1 VRIAFYSPLPPGKSG
16 IADYSAELLPALA
29 EHCEIELI
37 VDEGLRAAP
46 ELAARFAVHG
56 ERALPGL
63 LARGA
68 VDAVVYQLGNNS
80 DYHAGIY
87 RSLFAHP
94 GILVLHEYVIHH
106 LVRELTLSAGDPAGP
121 ARYVAEMRY
130 AYGRSGEAMARRCV
144 ATGVPL
150 NPWSYPLFERA
161 VDASRGVIVHNRCTR
176 DRVLASRP
184 LTRMATVPHHLSLEG
199 LPEIPVEEA
208 RAALGLAP
216 GDFAV
221 ATFGFLTPAKRP
233 GVLLRAF
240 AQLRREVPA
249 ARLLIVGEVSPHFDF
264 ERIFTPELR
273 AGVTVTGRLGLD
285 RFLLYMQACD
295 VAVNLRHPTAGETS
309 GTVVR
314 LLGLGKPLIVN
325 DTGSFAEIPDDA
337 AAKVPLNDSDS
348 DDSEEEVLLAYLRA
362 LAADEPLRR
371 RMGEN
376 ARRHMALHHS
386 LAGSARGYADFVRE
400 IVETGAQPFRAVPPL
415 APYPEDDLL
424 SDLIRETTAEM
435 VDLGFQEEET
445 EEDDELSRE
454 IAAALV
460 EIGLW

>member
-1 VRIAFYSPLPPGKSG
+1 MRIAFYSPLPPGKSG

-37 VDEGLRAAP
+37 VDEGLRVAP
-46 ELAARFAVHG
+46 ELAARFPVPE
-56 ERALPGL
+56 ERALLGGL
-63 LARGA
+63 LARGQ

-106 LVRELTLSAGDPAGP
+106 LVRELTLSARDPAGP
-121 ARYVAEMRY
+121 AAYVAEMRY

-184 LTRMATVPHHLSLEG
+184 LTRMAIVPHHLSLEG
-199 LPEIPVEEA
+199 LPEIPVAEA

-240 AQLRREVPA
+240 AQLRREVPG

-264 ERIFTPELR
+264 EGIFTPELR

-325 DTGSFAEIPDDA
+325 ETGSFAEIPDDA
-337 AAKVPLNDSDS
+337 AAKVPL
-348 DDSEEEVLLAYLRA
+348 DDSEGGGPSRL
-362 LAADEPLRR
+362 P
-371 RMGEN
+371 
-376 ARRHMALHHS
+376 
-386 LAGSARGYADFVRE
+386 AGSG
-400 IVETGAQPFRAVPPL
+400 GGRAAAPPDEGRTR
-415 APYPEDDLL
+415 AGTWR
-424 SDLIRETTAEM
+424 STTAWRGRLRGM
-435 VDLGFQEEET
+435 PT
-445 EEDDELSRE
+445 SSARSSRRGCNPSGRWRRSPP
-454 IAAALV
+454 IRRTTCSPT
-460 EIGLW
+460 